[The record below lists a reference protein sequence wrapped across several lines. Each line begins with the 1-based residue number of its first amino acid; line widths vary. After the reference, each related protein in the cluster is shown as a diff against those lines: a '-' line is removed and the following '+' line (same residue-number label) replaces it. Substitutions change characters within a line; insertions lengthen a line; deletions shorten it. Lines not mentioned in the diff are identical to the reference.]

1 MPFDHTCVFL
11 RGQCCWRQNSMAII
25 LWSTH

>member
-25 LWSTH
+25 L